1 MDDVVPLAVR
11 SIECATE
18 EHVIGNPGAGDEN
31 RAAAELFETPR
42 VNWLEAFSKEKLA
55 QEQRA
60 DPDLSILHK
69 WKQVGALPTKEDV
82 ALKSPAVRKY
92 WLCWPQV
99 ELHQGVLF
107 YRWERP
113 GGLSPSLL
121 LLVPASMQ
129 TEVLQACHNPPQS
142 GHLGEG
148 KTLERLRQSFH
159 WYGMGGD
166 VHLYIQRC
174 RHCNACKVA
183 GPTKRAKLQNY
194 QAGAPMDRI
203 HIDILGPFP
212 VSSSGNKYV
221 LIIID
226 QFTRWVEAFPVPDQ
240 GAETTAKTL
249 VYEFI
254 SRFGAPLELHTD
266 QGRNFES

>member
-18 EHVIGNPGAGDEN
+18 EHVIDNPGAGDEN

-107 YRWERP
+107 YSWERP

-129 TEVLQACHNPPQS
+129 TEMLQACHNPPQS

-148 KTLERLRQSFH
+148 KTLEQLRQSFQ

-166 VHLYIQRC
+166 VHLYIQSRQC
-174 RHCNACKVA
+174 LQSCWADQESQA
-183 GPTKRAKLQNY
+183 SKLPSR
-194 QAGAPMDRI
+194 GANGSDP
-203 HIDILGPFP
+203 H
-212 VSSSGNKYV
+212 
-221 LIIID
+221 
-226 QFTRWVEAFPVPDQ
+226 
-240 GAETTAKTL
+240 
-249 VYEFI
+249 
-254 SRFGAPLELHTD
+254 
-266 QGRNFES
+266 

>member
-1 MDDVVPLAVR
+1 MGIKKEYNDLDEFVASDWLLKRNGTFAKLGSLGVPL
-11 SIECATE
+11 
-18 EHVIGNPGAGDEN
+18 HD
-31 RAAAELFETPR
+31 
-42 VNWLEAFSKEKLA
+42 
-55 QEQRA
+55 
-60 DPDLSILHK
+60 
-69 WKQVGALPTKEDV
+69 
-82 ALKSPAVRKY
+82 
-92 WLCWPQV
+92 
-99 ELHQGVLF
+99 
-107 YRWERP
+107 
-113 GGLSPSLL
+113 
-121 LLVPASMQ
+121 
-129 TEVLQACHNPPQS
+129 
-142 GHLGEG
+142 HLGEG

-166 VHLYIQRC
+166 VQLYIQRC

-266 QGRNFES
+266 QGQNFESSLFRNVCSLLQITKRGQPLTILPPMGKLRGSIECSFR